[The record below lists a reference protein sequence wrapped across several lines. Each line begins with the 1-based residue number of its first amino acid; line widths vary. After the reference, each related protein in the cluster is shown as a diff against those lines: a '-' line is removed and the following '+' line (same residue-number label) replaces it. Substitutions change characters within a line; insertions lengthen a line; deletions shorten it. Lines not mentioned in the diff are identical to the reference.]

1 MRQTVK
7 SNAYYLS
14 VSLEGD
20 GTGKEMELIRRIGSK
35 RGDYWKG
42 RMMRGHLKL
51 FMLQMSPERSKQE
64 DAANSEGI
72 YSGVRLNVASSIER
86 LPSIPLMVS
95 AR

>member
-1 MRQTVK
+1 
-7 SNAYYLS
+7 
-14 VSLEGD
+14 
-20 GTGKEMELIRRIGSK
+20 MELIQGVGSEL
-35 RGDYWKG
+35 RDYWKG

-86 LPSIPLMVS
+86 LPSTPLVVS